1 MPVAEGT
8 LLSPIVNAYAKL
20 VAIGHLVAGA
30 GLAWIAAWILGPL
43 WQTMTRGPGV
53 LALVP
58 PLLIVAALAAW
69 FTLLGIRLW
78 RRTPGWSTA
87 VRWTHA
93 VVLAF
98 AALQL
103 AGGWVAIRGA
113 ERSAAHGGG
122 LLGGLGYFEV
132 ALGVALAGFALLSLP
147 ITFVASGS
155 VRGTGLPPS

>member
-1 MPVAEGT
+1 MPVVEGT
-8 LLSPIVNAYAKL
+8 PLSPIVNAYAKL
-20 VAIGHLVAGA
+20 VAIGHLAAGA

-98 AALQL
+98 AVLQI
-103 AGGWVAIRGA
+103 AGGWIAIRGA

-122 LLGGLGYFEV
+122 LLGGLGYFQI
-132 ALGVALAGFALLSLP
+132 AAGIALAGFALLSLP
-147 ITFVASGS
+147 LTIMPGASPG
-155 VRGTGLPPS
+155 RTGLPPR